1 MNRLSCFFL
10 LIACAFISCKEN
22 VKSSENKVTEFKDL
36 SIEQF
41 MSAYGRERKDSA
53 MLIDVRTPP
62 EFNDGYING
71 AVMINFLDDD
81 LDKQLGML
89 DKNISYYIYCQQGG
103 RSKKCMDKMKT
114 MGFNRVYN
122 LLGGYE
128 AYTKMTGK

>member
-1 MNRLSCFFL
+1 MQ
-10 LIACAFISCKEN
+10 KN

-41 MSAYGRERKDSA
+41 MSAYGRERKASA

-62 EFNDGYING
+62 ECNDGYING

-89 DKNISYYIYCQQGG
+89 DKNMLIISIVNKVASK
-103 RSKKCMDKMKT
+103 RS
-114 MGFNRVYN
+114 
-122 LLGGYE
+122 
-128 AYTKMTGK
+128 AWTK